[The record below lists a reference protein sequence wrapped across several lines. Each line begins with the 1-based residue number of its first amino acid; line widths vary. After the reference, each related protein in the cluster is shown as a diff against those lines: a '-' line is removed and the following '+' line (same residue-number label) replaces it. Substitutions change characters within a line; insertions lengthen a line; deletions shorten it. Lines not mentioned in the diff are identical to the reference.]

1 MRNTSLPIA
10 SPCHESWDA
19 MNGDE
24 ARRFCGICQK
34 DVHNLS
40 AMAHAEAQALLRE
53 KSGEHL
59 CVRYSSESDG
69 TLRFRDLVPRASLTR
84 RVVRAAFAASM
95 LAACTPHG
103 DPTDLGRE
111 VIEAIREATVPTA
124 DGGCDYTTGPFTTFH
139 LPPGHVLCRA
149 DGPQAIEQRIIEA
162 IQPLPPP
169 IPMMGAPMPIEP
181 PPPLVVDPVE
191 RPKMGELM
199 AVPEPGEPLVPCDPK
214 PGFAAPPP
222 GVEPS
227 HVRMGDVA
235 AEPPR
240 PAKPPKARKAQKDHV
255 LMGDTY
261 ELEPESTRELMGKI
275 AAPVD

>member
-10 SPCHESWDA
+10 SPCHESWEA
-19 MNGDE
+19 MNGDD

-84 RVVRAAFAASM
+84 KVVRAAFAASM

-111 VIEAIREATVPTA
+111 VIEAIREDTVPTA
-124 DGGCDYTTGPFTTFH
+124 DGGCDYTSGPFTTFH
-139 LPPGHVLCRA
+139 LPPGHVLCRV
-149 DGPQAIEQRIIEA
+149 DGDRAIDPRIIEPV
-162 IQPLPPP
+162 QPLPR
-169 IPMMGAPMPIEP
+169 PMMGAPKQIELP
-181 PPPLVVDPVE
+181 PPPVIDPVE
-191 RPKMGELM
+191 RPTMGEAM
-199 AVPEPGEPLVPCDPK
+199 AVPEPGAPLVPCDPK
-214 PGFAAPPP
+214 PAVDPKP
-222 GVEPS
+222 
-227 HVRMGDVA
+227 A
-235 AEPPR
+235 AEPRTMPIKGRMKVR
-240 PAKPPKARKAQKDHV
+240 PPEPKPKRT
-255 LMGDTY
+255 MGVMLRDDD
-261 ELEPESTRELMGKI
+261 I
-275 AAPVD
+275 

>member
-19 MNGDE
+19 MHGDAE
-24 ARRFCGICQK
+24 RRFCGICQK

-84 RVVRAAFAASM
+84 KLVRAAFAASM

-111 VIEAIREATVPTA
+111 VIETIREATVPTA

-139 LPPGHVLCRA
+139 LPPGHVLCRT
-149 DGPQAIEQRIIEA
+149 DGSRDLEQRIIEA
-162 IQPLPPP
+162 VEPMPVPMPTMGAAMPVEQPP
-169 IPMMGAPMPIEP
+169 I
-181 PPPLVVDPVE
+181 VDPVQ
-191 RPKMGELM
+191 RPKMGEAI
-199 AVPEPGEPLVPCDPK
+199 AVPEPKDPLVPCDPQ
-214 PGFAAPPP
+214 PGFAPPPP
-222 GVEPS
+222 GTEPS
-227 HVRMGDVA
+227 HVRMGDIA
-235 AEPPR
+235 ADPPR
-240 PAKPPKARKAQKDHV
+240 PAKPPKATKAEEHPA
-255 LMGDTY
+255 LMGDLY
-261 ELEPESTRELMGKI
+261 EPEPEPTRELMGKI
-275 AAPVD
+275 AGPE

>member
-19 MNGDE
+19 MHGDD
-24 ARRFCGICQK
+24 ARRFCGSCQK

-84 RVVRAAFAASM
+84 KVVRAAFAASM

-124 DGGCDYTTGPFTTFH
+124 DGGCDYTSGPFTTFH
-139 LPPGHVLCRA
+139 LPPGHVLCRT
-149 DGPQAIEQRIIEA
+149 DGDLDGRIIE
-162 IQPLPPP
+162 
-169 IPMMGAPMPIEP
+169 PMTPTPTPMPTMGAMPIEP
-181 PPPLVVDPVE
+181 PPVIDPVV
-191 RPKMGELM
+191 RPKMGEAM
-199 AVPEPGEPLVPCDPK
+199 AVPEHSDPLVPCDPQR
-214 PGFAAPPP
+214 GFAPPP
-222 GVEPS
+222 GVVEPS
-227 HVRMGDVA
+227 HVRMGDIA
-235 AEPPR
+235 AEPTR
-240 PAKPPKARKAQKDHV
+240 PAKPPKATKP
-255 LMGDTY
+255 
-261 ELEPESTRELMGKI
+261 EPERELMGKI
-275 AAPVD
+275 AGPVD